1 MEPEVREFLRRVSLS
16 LGIGLMWMILNATLG
31 IMFDFAFI
39 HEHISLGNILFYI
52 WFVASFGCMIW
63 LYMRLWKKPL
73 Q

>member
-1 MEPEVREFLRRVSLS
+1 MEPEVREFLRRISLS
-16 LGIGLMWMILNATLG
+16 MGIGIMWMILNSTLG

-39 HEHISLGNILFYI
+39 HERISIANILFYI
-52 WFVASFGCMIW
+52 WFILSFGLMIW